1 MKLAL
6 THWKKLENPDY
17 IGAYAFQPGEEKT
30 VTIQRVQ
37 REMVNGPD
45 GKREECTVLHFRE
58 NEKPLI
64 LNATNGK
71 MVAKMAGT
79 PYIEQWSG
87 IRIAIGVEKVRA
99 FGDYVDAVRVKN
111 KKLPQIKLTGSEEPV
126 IACEDCGKPIKAS
139 GKMTAAQVA
148 ALGREKYGAAVCVE
162 CGQKRRAE
170 SEAKD
175 ESAAE

>member
-1 MKLAL
+1 MAL

-71 MVAKMAGT
+71 MVAKLAGT
-79 PYIEQWSG
+79 PYIEQWAG
-87 IRIAIGVEKVRA
+87 VRIALGVEKVRA
-99 FGDYVDAVRVKN
+99 FGDFVDAVRVKN
-111 KKLPQIKLTGSEEPV
+111 KKLPQIKDAMVEPV
-126 IACEDCGKPIKAS
+126 LLCEDCKQPIKPS
-139 GKMTAAQVA
+139 GKLTADRLA
-148 ALGREKYGAAVCVE
+148 ALGREKFGVQVCAE
-162 CGQKRRAE
+162 CGAKRKAE
-170 SEAKD
+170 SEAKNEPAD
-175 ESAAE
+175 AAE

>member
-1 MKLAL
+1 MAL

-58 NEKPLI
+58 AEKPMI

-71 MVAKMAGT
+71 MVAKLAGT
-79 PYIEQWSG
+79 PYIEQWVG
-87 IRIAIGVEKVRA
+87 VRIAIGVEKVRA
-99 FGDYVDAVRVKN
+99 FGDFVDAVRVKN
-111 KKLPQIKLTGSEEPV
+111 KKLQQIKDVASEATIP
-126 IACEDCGKPIKAS
+126 CEDCGNPIQPS
-139 GKMTAAQVA
+139 GKMSAAQVA
-148 ALGREKYGAAVCVE
+148 ALGKEKFGAMVCAA
-162 CGQKRRAE
+162 CGAKRKEAQNEPAHAE
-170 SEAKD
+170 
-175 ESAAE
+175 

>member
-1 MKLAL
+1 MAL

-17 IGAYAFQPGEEKT
+17 IGAYAFQPGEEKV

-99 FGDYVDAVRVKN
+99 FGDYVDAVRVKA
-111 KKLPQIKLTGSEEPV
+111 KKLPQIKDPVGEPAP
-126 IACEDCGKPIKAS
+126 ICEDCKKPIKAS
-139 GKMTAAQVA
+139 GKLSAAQVA
-148 ALGREKYGAAVCVE
+148 ALGKDKFGAQVCAE
-162 CGQKRRAE
+162 CGKRRAE
-170 SEAKD
+170 SEAKN
-175 ESAAE
+175 ESADTDAAE

>member
-1 MKLAL
+1 MAF
-6 THWKKLENPDY
+6 THWKSLENNDY
-17 IGAYAFQPGEEKT
+17 IGAYAFQPGEEKI

-58 NEKPLI
+58 KEKPLI

-71 MVAKMAGT
+71 MVAKLAGT

-87 IRIAIGVEKVRA
+87 VRIALAVEKVRA
-99 FGDYVDAVRVKN
+99 FGDVVDAVRVQ
-111 KKLPQIKLTGSEEPV
+111 KKVLPQVKQATEPEIKC
-126 IACEDCGKPIKAS
+126 ADCGKPIAPV

-148 ALGREKYGAAVCVE
+148 ALGKEKFGAAVCAE
-162 CGQKRRAE
+162 CGAKRKA
-170 SEAKD
+170 
-175 ESAAE
+175 AAEVKDGEEAVQPE